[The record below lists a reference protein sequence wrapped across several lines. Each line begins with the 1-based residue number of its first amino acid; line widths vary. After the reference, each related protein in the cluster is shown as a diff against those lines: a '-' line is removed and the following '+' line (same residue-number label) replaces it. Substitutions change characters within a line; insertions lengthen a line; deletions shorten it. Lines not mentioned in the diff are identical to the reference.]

1 MVTSILCGGYAEVN
15 DIDRSSGQEAQGG
28 YDMNRVVRMVPFR
41 TLSIILIVA
50 GVLAAAGFV
59 ARAIWIAA
67 PGADLEVEDDSE
79 ASAPIAVETEVD
91 NARRAPSAPPH
102 RWLPDEIGAGLP
114 GIVVEDEGALGAE
127 DDVMSLGRYLE
138 TERAPER
145 AAPPTMLDFQR
156 QKLAETQADDAPV
169 GSEWPESECEP
180 ASPTGPQPC

>member
-1 MVTSILCGGYAEVN
+1 MVTSILCGGYAEDDERN
-15 DIDRSSGQEAQGG
+15 RHIGQEARGG
-28 YDMNRVVRMVPFR
+28 NHMNRVVRMVPFR

-59 ARAIWIAA
+59 ARAIWISA

-79 ASAPIAVETEVD
+79 ASAPVAVEAGED
-91 NARRAPSAPPH
+91 MSGEAPTTGH
-102 RWLPDEIGAGLP
+102 TWLPEEIGAGLP

-138 TERAPER
+138 TERVPER
-145 AAPPTMLDFQR
+145 AAPPTMQDFQR
-156 QKLAETQADDAPV
+156 QKLTETQADDAPV
-169 GSEWPESECEP
+169 GPEWPGNECEP